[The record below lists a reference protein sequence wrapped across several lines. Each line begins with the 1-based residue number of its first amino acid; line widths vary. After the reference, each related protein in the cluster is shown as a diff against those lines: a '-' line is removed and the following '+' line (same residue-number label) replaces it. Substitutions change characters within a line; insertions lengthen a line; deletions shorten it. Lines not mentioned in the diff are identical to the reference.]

1 MNRYCESLNLI
12 DNLTQG
18 VDVNKGF
25 KAGIIQFDII
35 NGDIDRNM
43 AAAMTY
49 LRELAA
55 QGADLAV
62 LPELFSCGFD
72 NGNIQDHACRTNDT
86 LEQLSEFAKTHTMA
100 IVGTFPQAEAGQV
113 FNTQY
118 FIDRDGKIKGS
129 YQKMHLFRPTLE
141 HKFYTAGSSASV
153 LDTSFGPVGLMICY
167 DLRFPELARR
177 LFLDGARILI
187 VSAQW
192 PSPRISHWQ
201 ILARARAVENQ
212 AYCICA
218 NRTGN
223 DDDLDYPG
231 LSAIIDP
238 MGQVLAEAGSDP
250 GVLLADIDM
259 DQVDRARNLIP
270 IYTDRRKDVYG

>member
-1 MNRYCESLNLI
+1 MNRYCGSLKINQYSDL
-12 DNLTQG
+12 G

-25 KAGIIQFDII
+25 KAGVIQFDIL
-35 NGDIDRNM
+35 NGDIENNM
-43 AAAMTY
+43 SAVMGY
-49 LRELAA
+49 LRELAGH
-55 QGADLAV
+55 GADLAV

-72 NGNIQDHACRTNDT
+72 NENIQGHACRTNDT
-86 LEQLSEFAKTHTMA
+86 LEQLSEFGRANAMA

-113 FNTQY
+113 FNTHY
-118 FIDRDGKIKGS
+118 FIDRDGKIKGT
-129 YQKMHLFRPTLE
+129 YQKVHLFRPTLE
-141 HKFYTAGSSASV
+141 HKFYTAGSSAPV
-153 LDTSFGPVGLMICY
+153 LDTTLGPVGLMICY

-192 PSPRISHWQ
+192 PSPRKKHWQ

-238 MGQVLAEAGSDP
+238 MGQVLAEAGADP

-259 DQVDRARNLIP
+259 DQVGLARNLIP
-270 IYTDRRKDVYG
+270 ICTDRRKDVYG

>member
-1 MNRYCESLNLI
+1 MNK
-12 DNLTQG
+12 D
-18 VDVNKGF
+18 F
-25 KAGIIQFDII
+25 KAGVIQFDII

-49 LRELAA
+49 LKELAS

-72 NGNIQDHACRTNDT
+72 NDNIQDHACRTNDI
-86 LEQLSEFAKTHTMA
+86 LEQLSEFGRANAMA
-100 IVGTFPQAEAGQV
+100 IVGTFPQFQAGQV

-118 FIDRDGKIKGS
+118 FIDRDGKIKGA

-141 HKFYTAGSSASV
+141 HKIYTAGSRAVV

-177 LFLDGARILI
+177 LFLDGARMLI
-187 VSAQW
+187 ISAQW
-192 PSPRISHWQ
+192 PSPRKTHWQ

-212 AYCICA
+212 AYCICS
-218 NRTGN
+218 NRTGI
-223 DDDLDYPG
+223 DHELTFPG

-238 MGQVLAEAGSDP
+238 IGQVLAEAGSDP
-250 GVLLADIDM
+250 GVVLADIDVG
-259 DQVDRARNLIP
+259 QVDRARNLIP
-270 IYTDRRKDVYG
+270 IMTDRRKDVYG

>member
-1 MNRYCESLNLI
+1 MEGHL
-12 DNLTQG
+12 D
-18 VDVNKGF
+18 KGF
-25 KAGIIQFDII
+25 KAGVIQFDIMA
-35 NGDIDRNM
+35 GDIDRNM
-43 AAAMTY
+43 ASAMTF
-49 LRELAA
+49 LRGLAD

-72 NGNIQDHACRTNDT
+72 NEKIQGHACRTNDI
-86 LEQLSEFAKTHTMA
+86 LEQLSEFADIHAMA
-100 IVGTFPQAEAGQV
+100 IVGTFPQAETGQV

-118 FIDRDGKIKGS
+118 FIDRDGKIKGA
-129 YQKMHLFRPTLE
+129 YQKVHLFRPTLE
-141 HKFYTAGSSASV
+141 HEFYTAGNRSLV

-177 LFLDGARILI
+177 LFLDGAKMFIL
-187 VSAQW
+187 SAQW
-192 PSPRISHWQ
+192 PSPRKTHWQ
-201 ILARARAVENQ
+201 ILARARAIENQ
-212 AYCICA
+212 VYCICA
-218 NRTGN
+218 NRTGVDEN
-223 DDDLDYPG
+223 LEFPG

-259 DQVDRARNLIP
+259 AQVDQARNLIP